1 MFAVV
6 ACRECLK
13 KRVVDLNDK
22 SSTCPYCGTSGPHKN
37 LRIYFQSDDQSLVR
51 AALRQ
56 LTGFV
61 PPVEKKQT
69 SDADPYSTLEY
80 RYEHCHSVD
89 EKMRVLAEGLTA
101 VYGEFTFEDL
111 GKIEPKHAE
120 KYLKAMLVEGYVHET
135 KYGRYTA

>member
-13 KRVVDLNDK
+13 KRVVDLSDK

-37 LRIYFQSDDQSLVR
+37 LKIYFQSDDQSLVR

-101 VYGEFTFEDL
+101 VYGELPSRTWRRSS
-111 GKIEPKHAE
+111 PS
-120 KYLKAMLVEGYVHET
+120 T
-135 KYGRYTA
+135 PRST